1 MLNRFDGKIE
11 SLIEAGALS
20 EAPWDVYKSNEVSKR
35 ESEKMLN
42 SVKLYTHLSPKVTVR
57 MNEIFQVDKNTY
69 YKVRERLEAIVE
81 AGMLPD
87 ECHWEVVNTPA
98 IRELLKN
105 KETQL
110 CPIYELDEIPTPDDI
125 LRTAIAEKF
134 PHIPLDKPDFTKRKE
149 IELEDLDV
157 QVTPGTIFDQ
167 AVKQMVS
174 PGISME
180 YIPNLNDTKYLAD
193 DAEFTKEMYDMFKND
208 SRERLADIEAQKKMD
223 NGESEDMEPTPQQ
236 TDHMRHEDITTELY
250 MIFDEKDS
258 KYGKSFEQ
266 SVTEFGLV
274 SAVIRMSDKMNRLKN
289 IVMDEIDMGDNDEST
304 RDTLLDL
311 ANYAILS
318 VMQLDK
324 WNEE

>member
-1 MLNRFDGKIE
+1 MLNVLWLKERAKMLNRFDVEIE

-20 EAPWDVYKSNEVSKR
+20 EAPWDDCKS
-35 ESEKMLN
+35 
-42 SVKLYTHLSPKVTVR
+42 
-57 MNEIFQVDKNTY
+57 
-69 YKVRERLEAIVE
+69 
-81 AGMLPD
+81 
-87 ECHWEVVNTPA
+87 
-98 IRELLKN
+98 N
-105 KETQL
+105 KETKL
-110 CPIYELDEIPTPDDI
+110 CPIHELDEIPTPYDM

-157 QVTPGTIFDQ
+157 QVTTGTIFDQ

-180 YIPNLNDTKYLAD
+180 YIPSINDTKYLAD
-193 DAEFTKEMYDMFKND
+193 DAEFTKEMYDMFKDDN
-208 SRERLADIEAQKKMD
+208 RERLADIEARNKMD
-223 NGESEDMEPTPQQ
+223 NGESADMLKLKSMGWDVGATGKYDDMEPTPEE
-236 TDHMRHEDITTELY
+236 TDHTRHEDITTELY

-266 SVTEFGLV
+266 SVKEFGLV

-289 IVMDEIDMGDNDEST
+289 IVMDEINMDDNDEST